1 MYMPQNVKIRKIKCT
16 NRQDSLTCIS
26 LVNLHFYLLNSQ
38 TRPRTHTIIFTL
50 YSEVIYY
57 ILKSFGTINI
67 SQFIE
72 ISLTCDLNLS
82 IANHSPN
89 VLLH

>member
-1 MYMPQNVKIRKIKCT
+1 MYMPQNVKIRKIKYN
-16 NRQDSLTCIS
+16 NRQDSLS
-26 LVNLHFYLLNSQ
+26 LHVLVFYLLNSQ

-57 ILKSFGTINI
+57 ILKSFGAINI